1 MTCRGKSRNTLI
13 YSERWRWCFNS
24 LGLGGGR
31 QVGRGGKGRWETGR
45 EEGGKGGKQRRK
57 EGKRREERKEGMAEG

>member
-31 QVGRGGKGRWETGR
+31 QVGREGSKGGRKEKGGRKGRR
-45 EEGGKGGKQRRK
+45 EWLKVSPN
-57 EGKRREERKEGMAEG
+57 A